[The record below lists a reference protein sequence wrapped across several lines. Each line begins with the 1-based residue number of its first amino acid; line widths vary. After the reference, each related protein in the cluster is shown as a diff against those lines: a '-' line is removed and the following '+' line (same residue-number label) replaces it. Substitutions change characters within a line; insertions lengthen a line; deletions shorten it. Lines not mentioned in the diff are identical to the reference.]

1 MARIEDLISEVADP
15 RVRAALAIEVA
26 ALKRRRKFGLVYEAH
41 IPETVLLT
49 DCPIRVG
56 QAVVERQHPSRRF
69 RVCEIGTDGQTLKL
83 EVAASPADETGGA
96 RQIPATIEL
105 DASNVLVEKRY
116 GEAIFPTL
124 KSVGEVRRGDGD
136 RATHAVING
145 ENLFALELLTY
156 LYPGEVDCIYIDPPF
171 NTGARDWRYNNDYV
185 DKNDR
190 WRHSHWVAMM
200 ARRLKMAARLLT
212 TSGILVVAIDENE
225 HASLTLLLADIFPQC
240 EITSVAIVQNPRG
253 IQGDNFSFTN
263 EFAVF
268 VVPKGQKLIAKRPKD
283 EGKVKGD
290 RLCNWGGES
299 LRTDAATCF
308 YPIFVRDG
316 VIVGFGDVA
325 DDEFHPTA
333 ANEPQPDGSV
343 AVWPFGPDDGEEHKW
358 RYARDSVESI
368 RSQLSAR
375 AVRGRRSDNKID
387 IFLTKGVEPYRTI
400 WTDSKYDANEYGT
413 QMVTAMTGDE
423 FSYPKSL
430 YNVHDVLHAATGNR
444 PDAVILDFFAGSGT
458 TLQAAC
464 LLNSEDGGSR
474 RCILVTNNEVE
485 DKLAKRLNRAGHF
498 VGDPEFEKHGIF
510 EAITKPRVIAAIRGR
525 RTDGTALAGKYL
537 GPAERPMAEGFPEN
551 VEFFRLSF
559 LDADDVMVGLR
570 FDALLP
576 AFWLDAGAIGV
587 RAEVAQ
593 TTAFAA
599 PDGVPYAF
607 IFRASGLRD
616 LLKVLEE
623 RREITHVFV
632 LTDSE
637 DAYTSLCER
646 LPKRIRTSML
656 YADYLR
662 AFAGEWGGEP

>member
-1 MARIEDLISEVADP
+1 LARIEDLVSEVADH

-56 QAVVERQHPSRRF
+56 QTVAERQDPTRRF
-69 RVCEIGTDGQTLKL
+69 RVCDIGIDGHSLKVEEI
-83 EVAASPADETGGA
+83 VAQADATSAA
-96 RQIPATIEL
+96 RTPVIVDL
-105 DASNVLVEKRY
+105 DASNALVEKRF
-116 GEAIFPTL
+116 GEPIFPTL
-124 KSVGEVRRGDGD
+124 TSVGEVRQGDD
-136 RATHAVING
+136 KRAVHTVING
-145 ENLFALELLTY
+145 ENLFALELLTF
-156 LYPGEVDCIYIDPPF
+156 LYPGELDCIYIDPPF

-185 DKNDR
+185 DKNDT

-200 ARRLKMAARLLT
+200 ARRLRMAARLLKA
-212 TSGILVVAIDENE
+212 SGILVVAIDENE
-225 HASLTLLLADIFPQC
+225 HASLTLLLTDIFPQC

-268 VVPKGQKLIAKRPKD
+268 VVPRGQKLIAKRPKD
-283 EGKVKGD
+283 GDKVKGD
-290 RLCNWGGES
+290 PLRNWGGES

-308 YPIFVRDG
+308 YPIFVRDD

-325 DDEFHPTA
+325 DDEYHPAA
-333 ANEPQPDGSV
+333 ANEPQEDGTI
-343 AVWPFGPDDGEEHKW
+343 AVWPIGPDGEEHKW
-358 RYARDSVESI
+358 RYARDTVEGI
-368 RSQLSAR
+368 RSQISVR
-375 AVRGRRSDNKID
+375 KVRGRGPGNSLD
-387 IFLTKGVEPYRTI
+387 IFLTKDVEPYRTI
-400 WTDSKYDANEYGT
+400 WTDAKYDANNYGT
-413 QMVTAMTGDE
+413 QMVTDMTGDE

-458 TLQAAC
+458 TLQATC

-485 DKLAKRLNRAGHF
+485 DKLAKKLNRAGSF
-498 VGDPEFEKHGIF
+498 VGDPAFEKHGIF
-510 EAITKPRVIAAIRGR
+510 EAITKPRVMAAIKGR
-525 RTDGTALAGKYL
+525 RADDTALAGKYL
-537 GPAERPMAEGFPEN
+537 GPAERLMAEGFPEN
-551 VEFFRLSF
+551 VEFFRLDF
-559 LDADDVMVGLR
+559 LDADEVMVGLH
-570 FDALLP
+570 FDAMQSV
-576 AFWLDAGAIGV
+576 FWLDSGAVGRRTAV
-587 RAEVAQ
+587 PQNV
-593 TTAFAA
+593 AFAA
-599 PDGVPYAF
+599 PIGVPYAYL
-607 IFRASGLRD
+607 FRASGLRD
-616 LLKVLEE
+616 LLKVLDE
-623 RREITHVFV
+623 RRDITHVFV

-646 LPKRIRTSML
+646 LPKRIQTSML